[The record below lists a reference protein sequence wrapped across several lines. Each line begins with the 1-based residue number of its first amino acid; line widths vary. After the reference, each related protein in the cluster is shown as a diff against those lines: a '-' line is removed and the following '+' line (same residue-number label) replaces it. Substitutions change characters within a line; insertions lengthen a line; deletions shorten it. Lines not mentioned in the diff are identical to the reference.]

1 MKHKRISTRTSR
13 VTALVGATGL
23 LACLTAS
30 PTGTS
35 GARLAAAQPSGPPD
49 VVLQWNEVMVESL
62 ASQNPFAAGRLA
74 AITQVAV
81 FEAVN
86 SITGEYEPYESL
98 LPAPP
103 GASAE
108 AAAIAAAHG
117 VLVHYLPA
125 QTATLAARRDASLA
139 AIADGAAKDDGS
151 AIGEAA
157 AAALIALRATDGAAP
172 PQSHT
177 PATTDPG
184 EWQPTPACPGPAGVL
199 RHWGNVATFGIENG
213 AQFRSNPPPALH
225 TGKYAKDFN
234 EVKSIGSKTSGI
246 RPGDRA
252 EVAQFYNV
260 VLAVGTW
267 NPVARQLA
275 SAQGTSLSENARAF
289 ALLNVAI
296 HDALVS
302 VMETKYH
309 YRLWRPETAI
319 RGAAS
324 DGNARTAAD
333 STFEPFVP
341 TPCFPSYPSAHASA
355 AYAAAR
361 IISKIWGPSGHEI
374 NLTTPQFPGI
384 VLNYWRID
392 QITADID
399 DARVY
404 GGIHFR
410 FDQDAGAHQGRSI
423 GTYLLRTLMRPVRP

>member
-13 VTALVGATGL
+13 LTALVGATGL

-30 PTGTS
+30 PTGTA
-35 GARLAAAQPSGPPD
+35 GARVAAAQPSGPPD
-49 VVLQWNEVMVESL
+49 VVLQWNEIMVESL

-86 SITGEYEPYESL
+86 SITREYEPYKEA
-98 LPAPP
+98 LPAPA
-103 GASAE
+103 GASVE
-108 AAAIAAAHG
+108 AAAIAAAHR
-117 VLVHYLPA
+117 VLANYLPA
-125 QTATLAARRDASLA
+125 QAATLDVRREASLG
-139 AIADGAAKDDGS
+139 AIPDGDAKADGIAV
-151 AIGEAA
+151 GEDA

-172 PQSHT
+172 PQLHT
-177 PATTDPG
+177 PPTSDPG
-184 EWQPTPACPGPAGVL
+184 EWQLTPACTLSAGIL
-199 RHWGNVATFGIENG
+199 RHWGNVATFGVENG
-213 AQFRSNPPPALH
+213 AQFRSIPPPALNS
-225 TGKYAKDFN
+225 GKYAKDFN
-234 EVKSIGSKTSGI
+234 EVKAVGSKTSGT
-246 RPGDRA
+246 RPADRA
-252 EVAQFYNV
+252 DAAQFYNV
-260 VLAVGTW
+260 VLAVATW

-275 SAQGTSLSENARAF
+275 VAQGTSLSENARAF

-309 YRLWRPETAI
+309 YRFWRPETAI
-319 RGAAS
+319 REAAA
-324 DGNARTAAD
+324 DGNARTLVD
-333 STFEPFVP
+333 STFEPFIP

-355 AYAAAR
+355 SYAAAR
-361 IISKIWGPSGHEI
+361 IISKIWGPSGHDI
-374 NLTTPQFPGI
+374 TLITPQFPGI
-384 VLNYWRID
+384 VFNYWRID

-423 GTYLLRTLMRPVRP
+423 GTYLLRTLMRPVRS